1 MTITRN
7 LSKDTRG
14 VAALEFAIVSP
25 VLATLLLA
33 MFQFG
38 IGMQQYMNV
47 SNAATQGA
55 LALALAR
62 GGTTPY
68 TTATTAVKSA
78 APNLTAA
85 SITTTVTIGGSA
97 CTTDSA
103 CTTKLTSGATASVTV
118 SYPCSLSVMG
128 VNYAPSGCSL
138 VAQSAQMVQ

>member
-1 MTITRN
+1 M
-7 LSKDTRG
+7 
-14 VAALEFAIVSP
+14 AALEFAIVSP

-55 LALALAR
+55 LALAR

-68 TTATTAVKSA
+68 TTTTAAVKSA
-78 APNLTAA
+78 APNLTAS

-97 CTTDSA
+97 CTTDA
-103 CTTKLTSGATASVTV
+103 TCTTKLTSGATASVTV

-128 VNYAPSGCSL
+128 VNYAPSGCNL
-138 VAQSAQMVQ
+138 VGQSAQMVQ